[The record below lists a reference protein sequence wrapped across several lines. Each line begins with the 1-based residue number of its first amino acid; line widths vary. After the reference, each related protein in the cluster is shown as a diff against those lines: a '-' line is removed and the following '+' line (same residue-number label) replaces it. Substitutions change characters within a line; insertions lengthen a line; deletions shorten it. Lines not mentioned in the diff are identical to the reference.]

1 MLLLHTAVLCVAS
14 LVTAAPKPQGYGGV
28 QPPAPA
34 PSRQVSCRVEYT
46 TAWDTEYRE
55 TESQECVTQYQQ
67 QCSTRIERQ
76 CQPTT
81 RQEKRFT
88 RLAIKNGCTH
98 PICLYSCHSILC
110 YKLLEA
116 HFTVSGNK
124 MTITNKIL
132 TNQRR

>member
-1 MLLLHTAVLCVAS
+1 MLHLYTAVLCVAS
-14 LVTAAPKPQGYGGV
+14 LVTAAPQPQGYGGV

-81 RQEKRFT
+81 RQEVG
-88 RLAIKNGCTH
+88 A
-98 PICLYSCHSILC
+98 
-110 YKLLEA
+110 
-116 HFTVSGNK
+116 
-124 MTITNKIL
+124 
-132 TNQRR
+132 QRRRHYTPVF

>member
-1 MLLLHTAVLCVAS
+1 MLLLHTAVLCVVS
-14 LVTAAPKPQGYGGV
+14 LVTAAPQPQGYGGV
-28 QPPAPA
+28 QPPAPAPA

-81 RQEKRFT
+81 RQEVG
-88 RLAIKNGCTH
+88 A
-98 PICLYSCHSILC
+98 
-110 YKLLEA
+110 
-116 HFTVSGNK
+116 
-124 MTITNKIL
+124 
-132 TNQRR
+132 QRRRHYTPVF

>member
-1 MLLLHTAVLCVAS
+1 MLLLYTALCVVS
-14 LVTAAPKPQGYGGV
+14 LVTAAPQPQGYGGV
-28 QPPAPA
+28 QPPAPAPA

-81 RQEKRFT
+81 RQEVRG
-88 RLAIKNGCTH
+88 A
-98 PICLYSCHSILC
+98 
-110 YKLLEA
+110 
-116 HFTVSGNK
+116 
-124 MTITNKIL
+124 
-132 TNQRR
+132 QRRRHYTPVF